1 MENEV
6 KKGERGELAQL
17 TDHMAELGRMF
28 EKANHQIVD
37 YLLQRDSQATA
48 RPEAASPSA
57 DTSDLTKQIAGLA
70 EKIDALGRA
79 VPSVDSSQAATNAG
93 ASTEQLNELL
103 RPIREKLDVLDQQ
116 NGALYSTMEQ
126 LRTHVDGGVQSLAEL
141 LVPQQQEEEPSSISG
156 DWLTAILGPELT
168 SDGALRVP
176 CQQLLE
182 GVLESN
188 GPRKALP
195 VSCSC
200 SAPPHQSDFPSC
212 SRIWAK
218 PIIAGSP
225 RQLPETTCLKKL
237 LSLTCDAPARMPGS
251 TIPSNWSIPVND
263 STPDVTTPHREE
275 SRSSRSSAGS
285 CFGTTAKF
293 IPRQRLRSGRSVRGM
308 LQSTEVESRNVG
320 ILEKWNT
327 GM

>member
-1 MENEV
+1 VENEV

-188 GPRKALP
+188 GPAQGLAGQLLVFRSASPERLPQLLKDLGEAYYRWQPKTAPGNNLFEEAL
-195 VSCSC
+195 VAYLRRTCEN
-200 SAPPHQSDFPSC
+200 
-212 SRIWAK
+212 
-218 PIIAGSP
+218 AGIYNSIE
-225 RQLPETTCLKKL
+225 LVH
-237 LSLTCDAPARMPGS
+237 PGERF
-251 TIPSNWSIPVND
+251 D
-263 STPDVTTPHREE
+263 SGRHNA
-275 SRSSRSSAGS
+275 SSRGVEIVQVL
-285 CFGTTAKF
+285 GW
-293 IPRQRLRSGRSVRGM
+293 IVLRDNGKVYTKAAVEVR
-308 LQSTEVESRNVG
+308 
-320 ILEKWNT
+320 
-327 GM
+327 